1 LGTVFDIAKLQK
13 IETELKSRLEKSD
26 IWNNQ
31 TEATNVQRELSRV
44 SKKIQ
49 SFTGLQQ
56 RVISTTEILTEDL
69 STNDASDIE
78 SELAE
83 IEALL
88 LPLERERYFS
98 GIHDAGG
105 CYLTIRSGAGGTDA
119 QDWTAM
125 LRDMYLRYSTSKG
138 WQADIIDEVPGA
150 EAGLK
155 QVTIEVSGE
164 YAYGHLRHESGVH
177 RLVRMSP
184 FGATSMR
191 QTSFAAVEVVPAL
204 ESAGSVVIDP
214 SDLEIDTYRSGGAG
228 GQNVNKIESAVRIR
242 HIPTGTVVSCQS
254 ERSQAQNKARAMRY
268 LQAKLEERAEL
279 ERLKEAGELRGDYQS
294 ADFGNQIRSYVL
306 HPYTLVKDHRSNYE
320 TSNVVRVLGGDL
332 DDFIASVIQ

>member
-1 LGTVFDIAKLQK
+1 M
-13 IETELKSRLEKSD
+13 
-26 IWNNQ
+26 
-31 TEATNVQRELSRV
+31 
-44 SKKIQ
+44 SKKIE
-49 SFTGLQQ
+49 SFTNL
-56 RVISTTEILTEDL
+56 RERLLSTTEILTEDL
-69 STNDASDIE
+69 SANDASDIE

-83 IEALL
+83 IESLL

-98 GIHDAGG
+98 GTHDAGG

-125 LRDMYLRYSTSKG
+125 LRDMYLRYATSKD

-155 QVTIEVSGE
+155 QVTLEVSGE

-191 QTSFAAVEVVPAL
+191 QTSFASVEVVPAL
-204 ESAGSVVIDP
+204 ESAGSVIIDP

-242 HIPTGTVVSCQS
+242 HIPTGIVVSCQS
-254 ERSQAQNKARAMRY
+254 ERSQVQNKARAMRY
-268 LQAKLEERAEL
+268 LQAKLEERAEM

-306 HPYTLVKDHRSNYE
+306 HPYTLVKDHRSNHE
-320 TSNVVRVLGGDL
+320 TSNVARVLGGDL